1 MGSAF
6 RVVKFNANLNHTDI
20 SLIEWV
26 NISCCLN
33 KVPKTTDDLPS
44 VVSVVVAARTMA
56 ATAAY
61 NTVHV

>member
-1 MGSAF
+1 MASAF
-6 RVVKFNANLNHTDI
+6 RVVKINANLNPTDI

-33 KVPKTTDDLPS
+33 KDDLPS
-44 VVSVVVAARTMA
+44 VVSVVVEAWTMA